1 MHADNLERRFD
12 ARKSADLEKRI
23 ADLERLVSWLT
34 GLLID
39 LVAVG
44 LGVAG
49 AIFVAGDYYR
59 LSAVDG
65 SVALAFVV
73 TMLSANF
80 IFRKGQAGVWI
91 SKLAIMIA
99 VARCPLYPQKRNA
112 PRRQPF
118 SAPPMRWRRHPAGTI
133 RSRQMDLTTSERTS
147 ARHYRSRK
155 SV

>member
-12 ARKSADLEKRI
+12 ARKLADLEKRI
-23 ADLERLVSWLT
+23 ADLERLVGWVT

-65 SVALAFVV
+65 SVVLAFVV
-73 TMLSANF
+73 TVLAANF
-80 IFRKGQAGVWI
+80 IFRK
-91 SKLAIMIA
+91 
-99 VARCPLYPQKRNA
+99 VATWCLDFKD
-112 PRRQPF
+112 
-118 SAPPMRWRRHPAGTI
+118 G
-133 RSRQMDLTTSERTS
+133 
-147 ARHYRSRK
+147 
-155 SV
+155 